1 MFNIEYEAWKNV
13 CSAYFELN
21 ENTKKSYLQFF
32 PLTKISKKEEENL
45 KSESFFNNYIKDLTF
60 VIDEEC
66 FFRTNNFL
74 QKGDG
79 SFRDSSLVSPILF
92 LVLHTL
98 GYKIYSLYEQER
110 NENIEVYYAGNYN
123 EMDVMYKRSYD
134 EFYNSINSKKNDF
147 DYYLKTDISN
157 FFSNI
162 NVNILVEKIDK
173 NCNKKGNK
181 ISIKSSE
188 LKVLKDILE
197 YVGFEK
203 FPTIE
208 NSVATSFLATNV
220 YLDEIDNY
228 IYDYISK
235 NKNKD
240 SFKMIRYVDDLYI
253 LFNSNKINKN
263 NKDFCNELR
272 NQYSSILKKYGLALN
287 NRKFTFTKI
296 ENIENELKKSLYS
309 ENIDIKDNNLEK
321 FSGESLYQFITKL
334 SSILDNDYITIEGYN
349 ELINEYFSDDNIEYA
364 PTEIFNYFIYS
375 SDIIGKNKKIS
386 DSICKL
392 IEKDIS
398 FISLDPKRLTTLV
411 LKTKNGRAIRNLLN
425 SLFERSR
432 NNYWNTYDTSIA
444 VHYLIQRGF
453 EHSDLINVLGEN
465 ESDLKNFYDYFC
477 KNSFMK
483 IFENKINKVINKSI
497 SIITGKEKEK
507 KKTYFLY
514 LMYKVE
520 KEKNN
525 TLSEFNF
532 FKNYFDRVTA
542 YLEFKYSSEKLGKPN
557 FKKFYKEQELRK
569 FYNCIDCS
577 KDVLEKA
584 HNLRNANPLSHAS
597 AELLE
602 KYTIEEIKRNIEDL
616 NGLIECYI
624 ENKENN

>member
-13 CSAYFELN
+13 CSTYFKLN
-21 ENTKKSYLQFF
+21 ENTKKAYLQFF
-32 PLTKISKKEEENL
+32 PLTKISKIEEENL
-45 KSESFFNNYIKDLTF
+45 KSESFFKNYIKDLTF
-60 VIDEEC
+60 VIVEEC

-92 LVLHTL
+92 LVLQTL
-98 GYKIYSLYEQER
+98 GYKIYNLYEQER

-123 EMDVMYKRSYD
+123 EMDVMYKKSYD

-147 DYYLKTDISN
+147 DYYLKTDLSN

-181 ISIKSSE
+181 ITINSSE

-197 YVGFEK
+197 YAGFGK

-208 NSVATSFLATNV
+208 NSVATYV

-228 IYDYISK
+228 IYEYISK
-235 NKNKD
+235 NKNED

-263 NKDFCNELR
+263 TKDFCNELR

-287 NRKFTFTKI
+287 NKKFTFTKI

-309 ENIDIKDNNLEK
+309 ENIDIKDNSFKN
-321 FSGESLYQFITKL
+321 FPDESFYQFITKL
-334 SSILDNDYITIEGYN
+334 ASILDNDYITIEEYS
-349 ELINEYFSDDNIEYA
+349 ELINEYFYDENIEYT
-364 PTEIFNYFIYS
+364 PIEIFNYFIYG
-375 SDIIGKNKKIS
+375 SDIIDKNKKIS
-386 DSICKL
+386 DSICQL

-411 LKTKNGRAIRNLLN
+411 LKTKNGRAIRSLLN
-425 SLFERSR
+425 SLFKRSR
-432 NNYWNTYDTSIA
+432 NNLWNTYDTSIA

-453 EHSDLINVLGEN
+453 EHSDLINILGEN

-483 IFENKINKVINKSI
+483 IFENKLNKVINKSI
-497 SIITGKEKEK
+497 PIITGKEK

-542 YLEFKYSSEKLGKPN
+542 HLEFKYFSEKLKKPN
-557 FKKFYKEQELRK
+557 FRKFYKEQELCK

-577 KDVLEKA
+577 KAVLEKA
-584 HNLRNANPLSHAS
+584 HNIRNANPLSHAS

-602 KYTIEEIKRNIEDL
+602 KYTTEEIKRNIEDL

-624 ENKENN
+624 ENKDNN

>member
-1 MFNIEYEAWKNV
+1 MFNIEYEAWENV
-13 CSAYFELN
+13 CSAYFKLN
-21 ENTKKSYLQFF
+21 ENTKKAYLQFF
-32 PLTKISKKEEENL
+32 PLTKISKIEEENL

-60 VIDEEC
+60 VIVEEC

-92 LVLHTL
+92 LVLQTL
-98 GYKIYSLYEQER
+98 GYKIYNLYEQER

-123 EMDVMYKRSYD
+123 ELDVMYKKSYD

-147 DYYLKTDISN
+147 DYYLKTDLSN

-181 ISIKSSE
+181 ITINSSE

-197 YVGFEK
+197 YAGFGK

-235 NKNKD
+235 NKNED

-263 NKDFCNELR
+263 IKDFCNELR

-287 NRKFTFTKI
+287 NKKFTFTKI

-309 ENIDIKDNNLEK
+309 ENIDVKDNSFKN
-321 FSGESLYQFITKL
+321 FPDESFYQFITKL
-334 SSILDNDYITIEGYN
+334 ASILDNDYITIEEYS
-349 ELINEYFSDDNIEYA
+349 ELINEYFYDENIEYT
-364 PTEIFNYFIYS
+364 PIEIFNYFIYG
-375 SDIIGKNKKIS
+375 SDIIGKNKKLS
-386 DSICKL
+386 DSICQL

-411 LKTKNGRAIRNLLN
+411 LKTKNGRAIRSLLN
-425 SLFERSR
+425 SLFKRSR
-432 NNYWNTYDTSIA
+432 NNHWNTYDTSIA

-453 EHSDLINVLGEN
+453 EHSDLINILGEN

-483 IFENKINKVINKSI
+483 IFENKLNKVINKLI
-497 SIITGKEKEK
+497 PIITGKEK

-514 LMYKVE
+514 LMYKAE

-542 YLEFKYSSEKLGKPN
+542 HLEFKYSSEKLKNPN
-557 FKKFYKEQELRK
+557 FRKFYKEQELCK

-584 HNLRNANPLSHAS
+584 HNIRNANPLSHAS

-602 KYTIEEIKRNIEDL
+602 KYTTEEIKRNIEDL

>member
-1 MFNIEYEAWKNV
+1 MFNIEYEAWENV
-13 CSAYFELN
+13 CSAYFKLN
-21 ENTKKSYLQFF
+21 ENTKKAYLQFF
-32 PLTKISKKEEENL
+32 PLTKISKIEEEHL

-60 VIDEEC
+60 AIVEEC

-92 LVLHTL
+92 LVLQTL
-98 GYKIYSLYEQER
+98 GYKIYNLYEQER

-181 ISIKSSE
+181 ISIKTSE

-287 NRKFTFTKI
+287 NKKFTFTKI

-321 FSGESLYQFITKL
+321 FSDESLYQFITKL

-483 IFENKINKVINKSI
+483 TFENKINKVINKSI

-542 YLEFKYSSEKLGKPN
+542 HLEFKYSSEKLKNPN
-557 FKKFYKEQELRK
+557 FRKFYKEQELCK

-584 HNLRNANPLSHAS
+584 HNIRNANPLSHAS

-602 KYTIEEIKRNIEDL
+602 KYTTEEIKRNIEDL

>member
-13 CSAYFELN
+13 CSAYFKLN
-21 ENTKKSYLQFF
+21 ENTKKAYLQFF
-32 PLTKISKKEEENL
+32 PLTKISKTEEENL
-45 KSESFFNNYIKDLTF
+45 KSESFFKNYIKDLTF
-60 VIDEEC
+60 VIVEEC

-92 LVLHTL
+92 LVLQIL
-98 GYKIYSLYEQER
+98 GYKIYNLYEQER

-123 EMDVMYKRSYD
+123 EMDVMYKKSYD

-147 DYYLKTDISN
+147 DYYLKTDLSN

-181 ISIKSSE
+181 ITINSSE

-197 YVGFEK
+197 YAGFGK

-208 NSVATSFLATNV
+208 NSVATSFLATYV

-228 IYDYISK
+228 IYEYISK
-235 NKNKD
+235 NKNED

-263 NKDFCNELR
+263 TKDFCNELR

-287 NRKFTFTKI
+287 NKKFTFTKI

-309 ENIDIKDNNLEK
+309 ENIDIKDNSFKN
-321 FSGESLYQFITKL
+321 FPDESFYQFITKL
-334 SSILDNDYITIEGYN
+334 ASILDNDYITIEEYN
-349 ELINEYFSDDNIEYA
+349 ELINEYFYDENIEYT
-364 PTEIFNYFIYS
+364 PIEIFNYFIYG
-375 SDIIGKNKKIS
+375 SDIIDKNKKIS
-386 DSICKL
+386 DSICQL

-411 LKTKNGRAIRNLLN
+411 LKTKNGRAIRSLLN
-425 SLFERSR
+425 SLFKRSR
-432 NNYWNTYDTSIA
+432 NNPWNTYDTSIA

-453 EHSDLINVLGEN
+453 EHSDLINILGEN
-465 ESDLKNFYDYFC
+465 ESDLKKFYDYFC

-483 IFENKINKVINKSI
+483 IFENKLNKVINKSI
-497 SIITGKEKEK
+497 PIITGKEK

-514 LMYKVE
+514 LMYKAE

-542 YLEFKYSSEKLGKPN
+542 HLEFKYSSEKLKKPN
-557 FKKFYKEQELRK
+557 FRKFYKEQELCK

-577 KDVLEKA
+577 KAVLEKA
-584 HNLRNANPLSHAS
+584 HNIRNANPLSHAS

-602 KYTIEEIKRNIEDL
+602 KYTTEEIKRNIEDL

>member
-1 MFNIEYEAWKNV
+1 MFNIEYEEWENV
-13 CSAYFELN
+13 CSAYFKLN
-21 ENTKKSYLQFF
+21 ENIKKAYLQFF
-32 PLTKISKKEEENL
+32 PLTKISKIEEANL

-60 VIDEEC
+60 VIVEEC

-74 QKGDG
+74 QKGEG

-92 LVLHTL
+92 LVLQTL
-98 GYKIYSLYEQER
+98 GYKIYNLYEQER

-123 EMDVMYKRSYD
+123 EMDVMYKKSYD

-147 DYYLKTDISN
+147 DYYLKTDLSN

-181 ISIKSSE
+181 ITINSSE

-197 YVGFEK
+197 YAGFGK

-235 NKNKD
+235 NKNED

-263 NKDFCNELR
+263 TKDFCNELR

-287 NRKFTFTKI
+287 NKKFTFTKI

-309 ENIDIKDNNLEK
+309 ENIDIKDNSFKN
-321 FSGESLYQFITKL
+321 FPDESFYQFITKL
-334 SSILDNDYITIEGYN
+334 ASILDNDYITIEEYS
-349 ELINEYFSDDNIEYA
+349 ELINEYFYDENIEYT
-364 PTEIFNYFIYS
+364 PIEIFNYFIYG
-375 SDIIGKNKKIS
+375 SDIIGKNKKLS
-386 DSICKL
+386 DSICQL

-411 LKTKNGRAIRNLLN
+411 LKTKNGRAIRSLLN
-425 SLFERSR
+425 SLFKRSR
-432 NNYWNTYDTSIA
+432 NNRWNTYDTSIA

-453 EHSDLINVLGEN
+453 EHSDLINILGEN
-465 ESDLKNFYDYFC
+465 ESGLKNFYDYFC

-483 IFENKINKVINKSI
+483 IFENKLNKVINKLI
-497 SIITGKEKEK
+497 PIITGKEK

-514 LMYKVE
+514 LMYKAE

-542 YLEFKYSSEKLGKPN
+542 HLEFKYSSEKLKNPN
-557 FKKFYKEQELRK
+557 FRKFYKEQELCK

-584 HNLRNANPLSHAS
+584 HNIRNANPLSHAS

-602 KYTIEEIKRNIEDL
+602 KYTTEEIKRNIEDL

>member
-1 MFNIEYEAWKNV
+1 MFNIEYEAWENV
-13 CSAYFELN
+13 CSAYFKLN
-21 ENTKKSYLQFF
+21 ENTKKAYLQFF
-32 PLTKISKKEEENL
+32 PLTKISKIEEEHL

-60 VIDEEC
+60 AIVEEC

-92 LVLHTL
+92 LVLQTL
-98 GYKIYSLYEQER
+98 GYKIYNLYEQER

-123 EMDVMYKRSYD
+123 ELDVMYKKSYD

-147 DYYLKTDISN
+147 DYYLKTDLSN

-181 ISIKSSE
+181 ITINSSE
-188 LKVLKDILE
+188 
-197 YVGFEK
+197 

-235 NKNKD
+235 NKNED

-263 NKDFCNELR
+263 TKDFCNELR

-287 NRKFTFTKI
+287 NKKFTFTKI

-309 ENIDIKDNNLEK
+309 ENIDIKDNSFKN
-321 FSGESLYQFITKL
+321 FPNESFYQFITKL
-334 SSILDNDYITIEGYN
+334 ASILDNDYITIEEYS
-349 ELINEYFSDDNIEYA
+349 ELINEYFYDENIEYT
-364 PTEIFNYFIYS
+364 PIEIFNYFIYG
-375 SDIIGKNKKIS
+375 SDIIGKNKKLS
-386 DSICKL
+386 DSICQL

-411 LKTKNGRAIRNLLN
+411 LKTKNGRAIRSLLN
-425 SLFERSR
+425 SLFKRSR
-432 NNYWNTYDTSIA
+432 NNHWNTYDTSIA

-453 EHSDLINVLGEN
+453 EHSDLINILGEN

-483 IFENKINKVINKSI
+483 IFKNKLNKVINKLI
-497 SIITGKEKEK
+497 PTITGKEK

-514 LMYKVE
+514 LMYKAE

-542 YLEFKYSSEKLGKPN
+542 HLEFKYSSEKLKNPN
-557 FKKFYKEQELRK
+557 FRKFYKEQELCK

-584 HNLRNANPLSHAS
+584 HNIRNANPLSHAS

-602 KYTIEEIKRNIEDL
+602 KYTTEEIKRNIEDL

>member
-1 MFNIEYEAWKNV
+1 MFNIEYEAWENV
-13 CSAYFELN
+13 CSAYFKLN
-21 ENTKKSYLQFF
+21 ENTKKAYLQFF
-32 PLTKISKKEEENL
+32 PLTKISKIEEEHL

-60 VIDEEC
+60 AIVEEC

-92 LVLHTL
+92 LVLQTL
-98 GYKIYSLYEQER
+98 GYKIYNLYEQER

-123 EMDVMYKRSYD
+123 ELDVMYKKSYD

-147 DYYLKTDISN
+147 DYYLKTDLSN

-181 ISIKSSE
+181 ITINSSE

-197 YVGFEK
+197 YAGFGK

-235 NKNKD
+235 NKNED

-263 NKDFCNELR
+263 TKDLCNELR

-287 NRKFTFTKI
+287 NKKFTFTKI

-309 ENIDIKDNNLEK
+309 ENIDIKDNSFKN
-321 FSGESLYQFITKL
+321 FPDESFYQFITKL
-334 SSILDNDYITIEGYN
+334 ASILDNDYITIEEYS
-349 ELINEYFSDDNIEYA
+349 ELINEYFYDENIEYT
-364 PTEIFNYFIYS
+364 PIEIFNYFIYG
-375 SDIIGKNKKIS
+375 SDIIGKNKKLS
-386 DSICKL
+386 DSICQL

-411 LKTKNGRAIRNLLN
+411 LKTKNGRAIRSLLN
-425 SLFERSR
+425 SLFKRSR
-432 NNYWNTYDTSIA
+432 NNHWNTYDTSIA

-453 EHSDLINVLGEN
+453 EHSDLINILGEN

-483 IFENKINKVINKSI
+483 IFENKLNKVINKLI
-497 SIITGKEKEK
+497 PIITGKEK

-514 LMYKVE
+514 LMYKAE

-542 YLEFKYSSEKLGKPN
+542 HLEFKYSSEKLKNPN
-557 FKKFYKEQELRK
+557 FRKFYKEQELCK

-584 HNLRNANPLSHAS
+584 HNIRNANPLSHAS

-602 KYTIEEIKRNIEDL
+602 KYTTEEIKRNIEDL

>member
-1 MFNIEYEAWKNV
+1 MFNIEYEEWENV
-13 CSAYFELN
+13 CSAYFKLN
-21 ENTKKSYLQFF
+21 ENIKKAYLQFF
-32 PLTKISKKEEENL
+32 PLTKISKIEEANL

-60 VIDEEC
+60 VIVEEC

-92 LVLHTL
+92 LVLQTL
-98 GYKIYSLYEQER
+98 GYKIYNLYEQER

-123 EMDVMYKRSYD
+123 EMDVMYKKSYD

-147 DYYLKTDISN
+147 DYYLKTDLSN

-181 ISIKSSE
+181 ITINSSE

-197 YVGFEK
+197 YAGFGK

-235 NKNKD
+235 NKNED
-240 SFKMIRYVDDLYI
+240 SFKIIRYVDDLYI

-263 NKDFCNELR
+263 TKDFCNELR

-287 NRKFTFTKI
+287 NKKFTFTKI

-309 ENIDIKDNNLEK
+309 ENIDIKDNSFKN
-321 FSGESLYQFITKL
+321 FPDESFYQFITKL
-334 SSILDNDYITIEGYN
+334 ASILDNDYITIEEYS
-349 ELINEYFSDDNIEYA
+349 ELINEYFYDENIEYT
-364 PTEIFNYFIYS
+364 PIEIFNYFIYG
-375 SDIIGKNKKIS
+375 SDIIGKNKKLS
-386 DSICKL
+386 DSICQL

-411 LKTKNGRAIRNLLN
+411 LKTKNGRAIRSLLN
-425 SLFERSR
+425 SLFKRSR
-432 NNYWNTYDTSIA
+432 NNHWNTYDTSIA

-453 EHSDLINVLGEN
+453 EHSDLINILGEN

-483 IFENKINKVINKSI
+483 IFENKLNKVINKLI
-497 SIITGKEKEK
+497 PIITGKEK

-514 LMYKVE
+514 LMYKAE

-542 YLEFKYSSEKLGKPN
+542 HLEFKYSSEKLKNPN
-557 FKKFYKEQELRK
+557 FRKFYKEQELCK

-584 HNLRNANPLSHAS
+584 HNIRNANPLSHAS

-602 KYTIEEIKRNIEDL
+602 KYTTEEIKRNIEDL

>member
-1 MFNIEYEAWKNV
+1 M
-13 CSAYFELN
+13 
-21 ENTKKSYLQFF
+21 
-32 PLTKISKKEEENL
+32 
-45 KSESFFNNYIKDLTF
+45 
-60 VIDEEC
+60 
-66 FFRTNNFL
+66 
-74 QKGDG
+74 
-79 SFRDSSLVSPILF
+79 
-92 LVLHTL
+92 
-98 GYKIYSLYEQER
+98 
-110 NENIEVYYAGNYN
+110 
-123 EMDVMYKRSYD
+123 
-134 EFYNSINSKKNDF
+134 
-147 DYYLKTDISN
+147 
-157 FFSNI
+157 
-162 NVNILVEKIDK
+162 EKIDK

-181 ISIKSSE
+181 ITINSSE

-197 YVGFEK
+197 YAGFGK

-235 NKNKD
+235 NKNED

-263 NKDFCNELR
+263 TKDFCNELR

-287 NRKFTFTKI
+287 NKKFTFTKI

-309 ENIDIKDNNLEK
+309 ENIDIKDNSFKN
-321 FSGESLYQFITKL
+321 FPDESFYQFITKL
-334 SSILDNDYITIEGYN
+334 ASISDNDYITIEEYS
-349 ELINEYFSDDNIEYA
+349 ELINEYFYDENIEYT
-364 PTEIFNYFIYS
+364 PIEIFNYFIYG
-375 SDIIGKNKKIS
+375 SDIIGKNKKLS
-386 DSICKL
+386 DSICQL

-411 LKTKNGRAIRNLLN
+411 LKTKNGRAIRSLLN
-425 SLFERSR
+425 SLFKRSR
-432 NNYWNTYDTSIA
+432 NNHWNTYDTSIA

-453 EHSDLINVLGEN
+453 EHSDLINILGEN

-483 IFENKINKVINKSI
+483 IFENKLNKVINKLI
-497 SIITGKEKEK
+497 PIITGKEK

-514 LMYKVE
+514 LMYKAE

-542 YLEFKYSSEKLGKPN
+542 HLEFKYSSEKLKNPN
-557 FKKFYKEQELRK
+557 FRKFYKEQELCK

-584 HNLRNANPLSHAS
+584 HNIRNANPLSHAS

-602 KYTIEEIKRNIEDL
+602 KYTTEEIKRNIEDL

>member
-92 LVLHTL
+92 LVLQTL

-181 ISIKSSE
+181 ITINSSE

-197 YVGFEK
+197 YAGFGK

-235 NKNKD
+235 NKNED

-263 NKDFCNELR
+263 IKDFCNELR

-287 NRKFTFTKI
+287 NKKFTFTKI

-309 ENIDIKDNNLEK
+309 ENIDVKDNSFKN
-321 FSGESLYQFITKL
+321 FPDESFYQFITKL
-334 SSILDNDYITIEGYN
+334 ASILDNDYITIEEYS
-349 ELINEYFSDDNIEYA
+349 ELINEYFYDENIEYT
-364 PTEIFNYFIYS
+364 PIEIFNYFIYG
-375 SDIIGKNKKIS
+375 SDIIGKNKKLS
-386 DSICKL
+386 DSICQL

-411 LKTKNGRAIRNLLN
+411 LKTKNGRAIRSLLN
-425 SLFERSR
+425 SLFKRSR
-432 NNYWNTYDTSIA
+432 NNHWNTYDTSIA

-453 EHSDLINVLGEN
+453 EHSDLINILGEN

-483 IFENKINKVINKSI
+483 IFENKLNKVINKLI
-497 SIITGKEKEK
+497 PIITGKEK

-514 LMYKVE
+514 LMYKAE

-542 YLEFKYSSEKLGKPN
+542 HLEFKYSSEKLKNPN
-557 FKKFYKEQELRK
+557 FRKFYKEQELCK

-584 HNLRNANPLSHAS
+584 HNIRNANPLSHAS

-602 KYTIEEIKRNIEDL
+602 KYTTEEIKRNIEDL

>member
-1 MFNIEYEAWKNV
+1 
-13 CSAYFELN
+13 
-21 ENTKKSYLQFF
+21 
-32 PLTKISKKEEENL
+32 
-45 KSESFFNNYIKDLTF
+45 
-60 VIDEEC
+60 
-66 FFRTNNFL
+66 
-74 QKGDG
+74 
-79 SFRDSSLVSPILF
+79 
-92 LVLHTL
+92 
-98 GYKIYSLYEQER
+98 
-110 NENIEVYYAGNYN
+110 
-123 EMDVMYKRSYD
+123 MDVMYKKSYD

-147 DYYLKTDISN
+147 DYYLKTDLSN

-181 ISIKSSE
+181 ITINSSE

-197 YVGFEK
+197 YAGFGK

-235 NKNKD
+235 NKNED

-253 LFNSNKINKN
+253 LFNSNKIYKN
-263 NKDFCNELR
+263 TKDFCNELR

-287 NRKFTFTKI
+287 NKKFTFTKI

-309 ENIDIKDNNLEK
+309 ENIDIKDNSFKN
-321 FSGESLYQFITKL
+321 FPDESFYQFITKL
-334 SSILDNDYITIEGYN
+334 ASILDNDYITIEEYS
-349 ELINEYFSDDNIEYA
+349 ELINEYFYDENIEYT
-364 PTEIFNYFIYS
+364 PIEIFNYFIYG
-375 SDIIGKNKKIS
+375 SDIIGKNKKLS
-386 DSICKL
+386 DSICQL

-411 LKTKNGRAIRNLLN
+411 LKTKNGRAIRSLLN
-425 SLFERSR
+425 SLFKRSR
-432 NNYWNTYDTSIA
+432 NNHWNTYDTSIA

-453 EHSDLINVLGEN
+453 EHSDLINILGEN

-483 IFENKINKVINKSI
+483 IFENKLNKVINKLI
-497 SIITGKEKEK
+497 PIITGKEK

-514 LMYKVE
+514 LMYKAE

-542 YLEFKYSSEKLGKPN
+542 HLEFKYSSEKLKNPN
-557 FKKFYKEQELRK
+557 FRKFYKEQELCK

-584 HNLRNANPLSHAS
+584 HNIRNANPLSHAS

-602 KYTIEEIKRNIEDL
+602 KYTTEEIKRNIEDL

>member
-1 MFNIEYEAWKNV
+1 MFNIEYEAWENV
-13 CSAYFELN
+13 CSAYFKLN
-21 ENTKKSYLQFF
+21 ENTKKAYLQFF
-32 PLTKISKKEEENL
+32 PLTKISKIEEENL

-60 VIDEEC
+60 VIVEEC

-92 LVLHTL
+92 LVLQTL
-98 GYKIYSLYEQER
+98 GYKIYNLYEQER

-123 EMDVMYKRSYD
+123 ELDVMYKKSYD

-147 DYYLKTDISN
+147 DYYLKTDLSN

-181 ISIKSSE
+181 ITINSSE

-197 YVGFEK
+197 YAGFGK

-235 NKNKD
+235 NKNED

-263 NKDFCNELR
+263 IKDFCNELR

-287 NRKFTFTKI
+287 NKKFTFTKI

-309 ENIDIKDNNLEK
+309 ENIDVKDNSFKN
-321 FSGESLYQFITKL
+321 FPNESFYQFITKL
-334 SSILDNDYITIEGYN
+334 ASILDNDYITIEEYS
-349 ELINEYFSDDNIEYA
+349 ELINEYFYDENIEYT
-364 PTEIFNYFIYS
+364 PIEIFNYFIYG
-375 SDIIGKNKKIS
+375 SDIIGKNKKLS
-386 DSICKL
+386 DSICQL

-411 LKTKNGRAIRNLLN
+411 LKTKNGRAIRSLLN
-425 SLFERSR
+425 SLFKRSR
-432 NNYWNTYDTSIA
+432 NNHWNTYDTSIA

-453 EHSDLINVLGEN
+453 EHSDLINILGEN

-483 IFENKINKVINKSI
+483 IFENKLNKVINKLI
-497 SIITGKEKEK
+497 PIITGKEK

-514 LMYKVE
+514 LMYKAE

-542 YLEFKYSSEKLGKPN
+542 HLEFKYSSEKLKNPN
-557 FKKFYKEQELRK
+557 FRKFYKEQELCK

-584 HNLRNANPLSHAS
+584 HNIRNANPLSHAS

-602 KYTIEEIKRNIEDL
+602 KYTTEEIKRNIEDL

>member
-1 MFNIEYEAWKNV
+1 MFNIEYEAWENV
-13 CSAYFELN
+13 CSAYFKLN
-21 ENTKKSYLQFF
+21 ENTKKAYLQFF
-32 PLTKISKKEEENL
+32 PLTKISKIEEENL

-60 VIDEEC
+60 VIVEEC

-92 LVLHTL
+92 LVLQTL
-98 GYKIYSLYEQER
+98 GYKIYNLYEQER

-123 EMDVMYKRSYD
+123 ELDVMYKKSYD

-147 DYYLKTDISN
+147 DYYLKTDLSN

-181 ISIKSSE
+181 ITINSSE

-197 YVGFEK
+197 YAGFGK

-235 NKNKD
+235 NKNED

-263 NKDFCNELR
+263 IKDFCNELR

-287 NRKFTFTKI
+287 NKKFTFTKI

-309 ENIDIKDNNLEK
+309 ENIDVKDNSFKN
-321 FSGESLYQFITKL
+321 FPDESFYQFITKL
-334 SSILDNDYITIEGYN
+334 ASILDNDYITIEEYS
-349 ELINEYFSDDNIEYA
+349 ELINEYFYDENIEYT
-364 PTEIFNYFIYS
+364 PIEIFNYFIYG
-375 SDIIGKNKKIS
+375 SDIIGKNKKLS
-386 DSICKL
+386 DSICQL

-411 LKTKNGRAIRNLLN
+411 LKTKNGRAIRSLLN
-425 SLFERSR
+425 SLFKRSR
-432 NNYWNTYDTSIA
+432 NNHWNTYDTSIA

-453 EHSDLINVLGEN
+453 EHSDLINILGEN

-483 IFENKINKVINKSI
+483 IFENKLNKVINKLI
-497 SIITGKEKEK
+497 PIITGKEK

-514 LMYKVE
+514 LMYKAE

-542 YLEFKYSSEKLGKPN
+542 YLEFKYSSEKLKNPN
-557 FKKFYKEQELRK
+557 FRKFYKEQELCK

-584 HNLRNANPLSHAS
+584 HNIRNANPLSHAS

-602 KYTIEEIKRNIEDL
+602 KYTTEEIKRNIEDL

>member
-1 MFNIEYEAWKNV
+1 MFNIEYEAWENV
-13 CSAYFELN
+13 CNAYFKLN
-21 ENTKKSYLQFF
+21 ENTKKAYLQFF
-32 PLTKISKKEEENL
+32 PLTKISKIEEENL

-60 VIDEEC
+60 VIVEEC

-92 LVLHTL
+92 LVLQTL
-98 GYKIYSLYEQER
+98 GYKIYNLYEQER

-123 EMDVMYKRSYD
+123 EMDVVYKKSYD

-147 DYYLKTDISN
+147 DYYLKTDLSN

-162 NVNILVEKIDK
+162 NINILVEKIDK

-181 ISIKSSE
+181 ITINSSE

-197 YVGFEK
+197 YAGFGK

-235 NKNKD
+235 NKNED

-263 NKDFCNELR
+263 TKDFCNELR

-287 NRKFTFTKI
+287 NKKFTFTKI

-309 ENIDIKDNNLEK
+309 ENIDIKDNSFKN
-321 FSGESLYQFITKL
+321 FPDESFYQFITKL
-334 SSILDNDYITIEGYN
+334 ASILDNDYITIEEYS
-349 ELINEYFSDDNIEYA
+349 ELINEYFYDENIEYT
-364 PTEIFNYFIYS
+364 PIEIFNYFIYG
-375 SDIIGKNKKIS
+375 SDIIGKNKKLS
-386 DSICKL
+386 DSICQL

-411 LKTKNGRAIRNLLN
+411 LKTKNGRAIRSLLN
-425 SLFERSR
+425 SLFKRSR
-432 NNYWNTYDTSIA
+432 NNRWNTYDTSIA

-453 EHSDLINVLGEN
+453 EHSDLINILGEN
-465 ESDLKNFYDYFC
+465 ESGLKNFYDYFC

-483 IFENKINKVINKSI
+483 IFENKLNKVINKLI
-497 SIITGKEKEK
+497 PIITGKEK

-514 LMYKVE
+514 LMYKAE

-542 YLEFKYSSEKLGKPN
+542 HLEFKYSSEKLKNPN
-557 FKKFYKEQELRK
+557 FRKFYKEQELCK

-584 HNLRNANPLSHAS
+584 HNIRNANPLSHAS

-602 KYTIEEIKRNIEDL
+602 KYTTEEIKRNIEDL

>member
-13 CSAYFELN
+13 CSTYFKLN
-21 ENTKKSYLQFF
+21 ENTKKAYLQFF
-32 PLTKISKKEEENL
+32 PLTKISKIEEENL
-45 KSESFFNNYIKDLTF
+45 KSESFFKNYIKDLTF
-60 VIDEEC
+60 VIVEEC

-92 LVLHTL
+92 LVLQTL
-98 GYKIYSLYEQER
+98 GYKIYNLYEQER

-123 EMDVMYKRSYD
+123 ELDVMYKKSYD

-147 DYYLKTDISN
+147 DYYLKTDLSN

-181 ISIKSSE
+181 ITINSSE

-197 YVGFEK
+197 YAGFGK

-235 NKNKD
+235 NKNED

-263 NKDFCNELR
+263 TKDFCNELR

-287 NRKFTFTKI
+287 NKKFTFTKI

-309 ENIDIKDNNLEK
+309 ENIDIKDNSFKN
-321 FSGESLYQFITKL
+321 FPDESFYQFITKL
-334 SSILDNDYITIEGYN
+334 ASILDNDYITIEEYS
-349 ELINEYFSDDNIEYA
+349 ELINEYFYDENIEYT
-364 PTEIFNYFIYS
+364 PIEIFNYFIYG
-375 SDIIGKNKKIS
+375 SDIIDKNKKIS
-386 DSICKL
+386 DSICQL

-411 LKTKNGRAIRNLLN
+411 LKTKNGRAIRSLLN
-425 SLFERSR
+425 SLFKRSR
-432 NNYWNTYDTSIA
+432 NNLWNTYDTSIA

-453 EHSDLINVLGEN
+453 EHSDLINILGEN

-483 IFENKINKVINKSI
+483 IFENKLNKVINKSI
-497 SIITGKEKEK
+497 PIITGKEK

-542 YLEFKYSSEKLGKPN
+542 HLEFKYFSEKLKKPN
-557 FKKFYKEQELRK
+557 FRKFYKEQELCK

-577 KDVLEKA
+577 KAVLEKA
-584 HNLRNANPLSHAS
+584 HNIRNANPLSHAS

-602 KYTIEEIKRNIEDL
+602 KYTTEEIKRNIEDL

-624 ENKENN
+624 ENKDNN

>member
-1 MFNIEYEAWKNV
+1 MFNIEYEAWENV
-13 CSAYFELN
+13 CSAYFKLN
-21 ENTKKSYLQFF
+21 ENTKKAYLQFF
-32 PLTKISKKEEENL
+32 PLTKISKIEEENL

-60 VIDEEC
+60 VIVEEC

-92 LVLHTL
+92 LVLQTL
-98 GYKIYSLYEQER
+98 GYKIYNLYEQER

-123 EMDVMYKRSYD
+123 ELDVMYKKSYD

-147 DYYLKTDISN
+147 DYYLKNDLSN

-181 ISIKSSE
+181 ITINSSE

-197 YVGFEK
+197 YAGFGK

-235 NKNKD
+235 NKNED

-263 NKDFCNELR
+263 IKDFCNELR

-287 NRKFTFTKI
+287 NKKFTFTKI

-309 ENIDIKDNNLEK
+309 ENIDVKDNSFKN
-321 FSGESLYQFITKL
+321 FPDESFYQFITKL
-334 SSILDNDYITIEGYN
+334 ASILDNDYITIEEYS
-349 ELINEYFSDDNIEYA
+349 ELINEYFYDENIEYT
-364 PTEIFNYFIYS
+364 PIEIFNYFIYG
-375 SDIIGKNKKIS
+375 SDIIGKNKKLS
-386 DSICKL
+386 DSICQL

-411 LKTKNGRAIRNLLN
+411 LKTKNGRAIRSLLN
-425 SLFERSR
+425 SLFKRSR
-432 NNYWNTYDTSIA
+432 NNHWNTYDTSIA

-453 EHSDLINVLGEN
+453 EHSDLINILGEN

-483 IFENKINKVINKSI
+483 IFENKLNKVINKLI
-497 SIITGKEKEK
+497 PIITGKEK

-514 LMYKVE
+514 LMYKAE

-542 YLEFKYSSEKLGKPN
+542 HLEFKYSSEKLKNPN
-557 FKKFYKEQELRK
+557 FRKFYKEQELCK

-584 HNLRNANPLSHAS
+584 HNIRNANPLSHAS

-602 KYTIEEIKRNIEDL
+602 KYTTEEIKRNIEDL

>member
-1 MFNIEYEAWKNV
+1 MFNIEYEVWENV
-13 CSAYFELN
+13 CSAYFKLN
-21 ENTKKSYLQFF
+21 ENTKKAYLQFF
-32 PLTKISKKEEENL
+32 PLTKISKIEEEHL

-60 VIDEEC
+60 VIVEEC

-92 LVLHTL
+92 LVLQTL
-98 GYKIYSLYEQER
+98 GYKIYNLYEQER

-123 EMDVMYKRSYD
+123 ELDVMYKKSYD

-147 DYYLKTDISN
+147 DYYLKTDLSN

-181 ISIKSSE
+181 ITINSSE

-197 YVGFEK
+197 YAGFGK

-235 NKNKD
+235 NKNED

-263 NKDFCNELR
+263 TKDFCNELR

-287 NRKFTFTKI
+287 NKKFTFTKI

-309 ENIDIKDNNLEK
+309 ENIDIKDNSFKN
-321 FSGESLYQFITKL
+321 FPDESFYQFINKL
-334 SSILDNDYITIEGYN
+334 ASILDNDYITIEEYS
-349 ELINEYFSDDNIEYA
+349 ELINEYFYDENIEYI
-364 PTEIFNYFIYS
+364 PIEIFNYFIYG
-375 SDIIGKNKKIS
+375 SDIIGKNKKLS
-386 DSICKL
+386 DSICQL

-411 LKTKNGRAIRNLLN
+411 LKTKNGRAIRSLLN
-425 SLFERSR
+425 SLFKRSR
-432 NNYWNTYDTSIA
+432 NNHWNTYDTSIA

-453 EHSDLINVLGEN
+453 EHSDLINILGEN

-483 IFENKINKVINKSI
+483 IFENKLNKVINKLI
-497 SIITGKEKEK
+497 PIITGKEK

-514 LMYKVE
+514 LMYKAE

-542 YLEFKYSSEKLGKPN
+542 HLEFKYSSEKLKNPN
-557 FKKFYKEQELRK
+557 FRKFYKEQELCK

-584 HNLRNANPLSHAS
+584 HNIRNANPLSHAS

-602 KYTIEEIKRNIEDL
+602 KYTTEEIKRNIEDL

>member
-1 MFNIEYEAWKNV
+1 MFNIEYEEWENV
-13 CSAYFELN
+13 CSAYFKLN
-21 ENTKKSYLQFF
+21 ENIKKAYLQFF
-32 PLTKISKKEEENL
+32 PLTKISKIEEANL

-60 VIDEEC
+60 VIVEEC

-92 LVLHTL
+92 LVLQTL
-98 GYKIYSLYEQER
+98 GYKIYNLYEQER

-123 EMDVMYKRSYD
+123 EMDVMYKKSYD

-147 DYYLKTDISN
+147 DYYLKTDLSN

-181 ISIKSSE
+181 ITINSSE

-197 YVGFEK
+197 YAGFGK

-235 NKNKD
+235 NKNED

-263 NKDFCNELR
+263 TKDFCNELR

-287 NRKFTFTKI
+287 NKKFTFTKI

-309 ENIDIKDNNLEK
+309 ENIDIKDNSFKN
-321 FSGESLYQFITKL
+321 FPDESFYQFITKL
-334 SSILDNDYITIEGYN
+334 ASILDNDYITIEEYS
-349 ELINEYFSDDNIEYA
+349 ELINEYFYDENIEYT
-364 PTEIFNYFIYS
+364 PIEIFNYFIYG
-375 SDIIGKNKKIS
+375 SDIIGKNKKLS
-386 DSICKL
+386 DSICQL

-411 LKTKNGRAIRNLLN
+411 LKTKNGRAIRSLLN
-425 SLFERSR
+425 SLFKRSR
-432 NNYWNTYDTSIA
+432 NNHWNTYDTSIA

-453 EHSDLINVLGEN
+453 EHSDLINILGEN

-483 IFENKINKVINKSI
+483 IFENKLNKVINKLI
-497 SIITGKEKEK
+497 SIITGKEK

-514 LMYKVE
+514 LMYKAE

-542 YLEFKYSSEKLGKPN
+542 HLEFKYSSEKLKNPN
-557 FKKFYKEQELRK
+557 FRKFYKEQELCK

-584 HNLRNANPLSHAS
+584 HNIRNANPLSHAS

-602 KYTIEEIKRNIEDL
+602 KYTTEEIKRNIEDL

>member
-1 MFNIEYEAWKNV
+1 M
-13 CSAYFELN
+13 
-21 ENTKKSYLQFF
+21 
-32 PLTKISKKEEENL
+32 
-45 KSESFFNNYIKDLTF
+45 
-60 VIDEEC
+60 
-66 FFRTNNFL
+66 
-74 QKGDG
+74 
-79 SFRDSSLVSPILF
+79 
-92 LVLHTL
+92 
-98 GYKIYSLYEQER
+98 
-110 NENIEVYYAGNYN
+110 
-123 EMDVMYKRSYD
+123 
-134 EFYNSINSKKNDF
+134 
-147 DYYLKTDISN
+147 
-157 FFSNI
+157 
-162 NVNILVEKIDK
+162 EKIDK

-181 ISIKSSE
+181 ISIKTSE

-287 NRKFTFTKI
+287 NKKFTFTKI

-321 FSGESLYQFITKL
+321 FSDESLYQFITKL

-483 IFENKINKVINKSI
+483 TFENKINKVINKSI

-542 YLEFKYSSEKLGKPN
+542 YLEFKYSSEKLNGPN
-557 FKKFYKEQELRK
+557 FKKFYNKHEHCK

-577 KDVLEKA
+577 KEVLEKA
-584 HNLRNANPLSHAS
+584 HDIRNANPLSHAS
-597 AELLE
+597 AELFE
-602 KYTIEEIKRNIEDL
+602 DYTTEEIKSNIEDL
-616 NGLIECYI
+616 KDLIKCYI
-624 ENKENN
+624 KMKEND

>member
-1 MFNIEYEAWKNV
+1 MFNIEYEVWENV
-13 CSAYFELN
+13 CSAYFKLN
-21 ENTKKSYLQFF
+21 ENTKKAYLQFF
-32 PLTKISKKEEENL
+32 PLTKISKIEEEHL

-60 VIDEEC
+60 VIVEEC

-92 LVLHTL
+92 LVLQTL
-98 GYKIYSLYEQER
+98 GYKIYNLYEQER

-123 EMDVMYKRSYD
+123 ELDVMYKKSYD

-147 DYYLKTDISN
+147 DYYLKTDLSN

-181 ISIKSSE
+181 ITINSSE

-197 YVGFEK
+197 YAGFGK

-235 NKNKD
+235 NKNED

-263 NKDFCNELR
+263 TKDFCNELR

-287 NRKFTFTKI
+287 NKKFTFTKI

-309 ENIDIKDNNLEK
+309 ENIDIKDNSFKN
-321 FSGESLYQFITKL
+321 FPDESFYQFINKL
-334 SSILDNDYITIEGYN
+334 ASILDNDYITIEEYS
-349 ELINEYFSDDNIEYA
+349 ELINEYFYDENIEYT
-364 PTEIFNYFIYS
+364 PIEIFNYFIYG
-375 SDIIGKNKKIS
+375 SDIIGKNKKLS
-386 DSICKL
+386 DSICQL

-411 LKTKNGRAIRNLLN
+411 LKTKNGRAIRSLLN
-425 SLFERSR
+425 SLFKRSR
-432 NNYWNTYDTSIA
+432 NNHWNTYDTSIA

-453 EHSDLINVLGEN
+453 EHSDLINILGEN

-483 IFENKINKVINKSI
+483 IFENKLNKVINKLI
-497 SIITGKEKEK
+497 PIITGKEK

-514 LMYKVE
+514 LMYKAE

-542 YLEFKYSSEKLGKPN
+542 HLEFKYSSEKLKNPN
-557 FKKFYKEQELRK
+557 FRKFYKEQELCK

-584 HNLRNANPLSHAS
+584 HNIRNANPLSHAS

-602 KYTIEEIKRNIEDL
+602 KYTTEEIKRNIEDL
-616 NGLIECYI
+616 NGLIEFYI

>member
-1 MFNIEYEAWKNV
+1 MFNIEYEAWENV
-13 CSAYFELN
+13 CSAYFKLN
-21 ENTKKSYLQFF
+21 ENTKKAYLQFF
-32 PLTKISKKEEENL
+32 PLTKISKIEEEHL

-60 VIDEEC
+60 AIVEEC

-92 LVLHTL
+92 LVLQTL
-98 GYKIYSLYEQER
+98 GYKIYNLYEQER

-123 EMDVMYKRSYD
+123 ELDVMYKKSYD

-147 DYYLKTDISN
+147 DYYLKTDLSN

-181 ISIKSSE
+181 ITINSSE

-197 YVGFEK
+197 YAGFGK

-235 NKNKD
+235 NKNED

-263 NKDFCNELR
+263 TKDFCNELR

-287 NRKFTFTKI
+287 NKKFTFTKI

-309 ENIDIKDNNLEK
+309 ENIDIKDNSFKN
-321 FSGESLYQFITKL
+321 FPDESFYQFITKL
-334 SSILDNDYITIEGYN
+334 ASISDNDYITIEEYS
-349 ELINEYFSDDNIEYA
+349 ELINEYFYDENIEYT
-364 PTEIFNYFIYS
+364 PIEIFNYFIYG
-375 SDIIGKNKKIS
+375 SDIIGKNKKLS
-386 DSICKL
+386 DSICQL

-411 LKTKNGRAIRNLLN
+411 LKTKNGRAIRSLLN
-425 SLFERSR
+425 SLFKRSR
-432 NNYWNTYDTSIA
+432 NNHWNTYDTSIA

-453 EHSDLINVLGEN
+453 EHSDLINILGEN

-483 IFENKINKVINKSI
+483 IFENKLNKVINKLI
-497 SIITGKEKEK
+497 PIITGKEK

-514 LMYKVE
+514 LMYKAE

-542 YLEFKYSSEKLGKPN
+542 HLEFKYSSEKLKNPN
-557 FKKFYKEQELRK
+557 FNKFYTKQQHCK
-569 FYNCIDCS
+569 FYNCIAS
-577 KDVLEKA
+577 SEEVLDKA
-584 HNLRNANPLSHAS
+584 HKIRNSNPLSHSTAN
-597 AELLE
+597 LLE
-602 KYTIEEIKRNIEDL
+602 KYSTQEIKSNIENL
-616 NGLIECYI
+616 KELIKCYI
-624 ENKENN
+624 KMKENN

>member
-32 PLTKISKKEEENL
+32 PLTKISKTEEENL

-92 LVLHTL
+92 LVLQTL
-98 GYKIYSLYEQER
+98 GYKIYNLYEQER

-181 ISIKSSE
+181 SSIKSSE

-263 NKDFCNELR
+263 TKDFCNELR

-287 NRKFTFTKI
+287 NKKFTFTKI

-321 FSGESLYQFITKL
+321 FSDESLYQFITKL

-483 IFENKINKVINKSI
+483 TFENKINKVINKSI

-542 YLEFKYSSEKLGKPN
+542 YLEFKYSSEKLNRPN
-557 FKKFYKEQELRK
+557 FKKFYNKQEHCK

-577 KDVLEKA
+577 KEVLEKA
-584 HNLRNANPLSHAS
+584 HDIRNANPLSHAS
-597 AELLE
+597 AELFE
-602 KYTIEEIKRNIEDL
+602 DYTTEEIKRNIEDL
-616 NGLIECYI
+616 KDLIKCYI
-624 ENKENN
+624 KMKEND

>member
-1 MFNIEYEAWKNV
+1 MFNIEYEEWENV
-13 CSAYFELN
+13 CSAYFKLN
-21 ENTKKSYLQFF
+21 ENIKKAYLQFF
-32 PLTKISKKEEENL
+32 PLTKISKIEEANL

-60 VIDEEC
+60 VIVEEC

-92 LVLHTL
+92 LVLQTL
-98 GYKIYSLYEQER
+98 GYKIYNLYEQER

-123 EMDVMYKRSYD
+123 EMDVMYKKSYD

-147 DYYLKTDISN
+147 DYYLKTDLSN

-181 ISIKSSE
+181 ITINSSE

-197 YVGFEK
+197 YAGFGK

-235 NKNKD
+235 NKNED

-263 NKDFCNELR
+263 TKDFCNELR

-287 NRKFTFTKI
+287 NKKFTFTKI

-309 ENIDIKDNNLEK
+309 ENIDIKDNSFKN
-321 FSGESLYQFITKL
+321 FPDESFYQFITKL
-334 SSILDNDYITIEGYN
+334 ASILDNDYITIEEYS
-349 ELINEYFSDDNIEYA
+349 ELINEYFYDENIEYT
-364 PTEIFNYFIYS
+364 PIEIFNYFIYG
-375 SDIIGKNKKIS
+375 SDIIDKNKKIS
-386 DSICKL
+386 DSICQL

-411 LKTKNGRAIRNLLN
+411 LKTKNGRAIRSLLN
-425 SLFERSR
+425 SLFKRSR
-432 NNYWNTYDTSIA
+432 NNHWNTYDTSIA

-453 EHSDLINVLGEN
+453 EHSDLINILGEN

-483 IFENKINKVINKSI
+483 IFENKLNKVINKLI
-497 SIITGKEKEK
+497 PIITGKEK

-514 LMYKVE
+514 LMYKAE

-542 YLEFKYSSEKLGKPN
+542 HLEFKYSSEKLKNPN
-557 FKKFYKEQELRK
+557 FRKFYKEQELCK

-584 HNLRNANPLSHAS
+584 HNIRNANPLSHAS

-602 KYTIEEIKRNIEDL
+602 KYTTEEIKRNIEDL

>member
-1 MFNIEYEAWKNV
+1 MFNIEYEEWENV
-13 CSAYFELN
+13 CSAYFKLN
-21 ENTKKSYLQFF
+21 ENIKKAYLQFF
-32 PLTKISKKEEENL
+32 PLTKISKIEEANL

-60 VIDEEC
+60 VIVEEC

-92 LVLHTL
+92 LVLQTL
-98 GYKIYSLYEQER
+98 GYKIYNLYEQER

-123 EMDVMYKRSYD
+123 EMDVMYKKSYD

-147 DYYLKTDISN
+147 DYYL
-157 FFSNI
+157 
-162 NVNILVEKIDK
+162 NILVEKIDK

-181 ISIKSSE
+181 ITINSSE

-197 YVGFEK
+197 YAGFGK

-235 NKNKD
+235 NKNED

-263 NKDFCNELR
+263 TKDFCNELR

-287 NRKFTFTKI
+287 NKKFTFTKI

-309 ENIDIKDNNLEK
+309 ENIDIKDNSFKN
-321 FSGESLYQFITKL
+321 FPDESFYQFITKL
-334 SSILDNDYITIEGYN
+334 ASILDNDYITIEEYS
-349 ELINEYFSDDNIEYA
+349 ELINEYFYDENIEYT
-364 PTEIFNYFIYS
+364 PIEIFNYFIYG
-375 SDIIGKNKKIS
+375 SDIIGKNKKLS
-386 DSICKL
+386 DSICQL

-411 LKTKNGRAIRNLLN
+411 LKTKNGRAIRSLLN
-425 SLFERSR
+425 SLFKRSR
-432 NNYWNTYDTSIA
+432 NNHWNTYDTSIA

-453 EHSDLINVLGEN
+453 EHSDLINILGEN

-483 IFENKINKVINKSI
+483 IFENKLNKVINKLI
-497 SIITGKEKEK
+497 PIITGKEK

-514 LMYKVE
+514 LMYKAE

-542 YLEFKYSSEKLGKPN
+542 HLEFKYSSEKLKNPN
-557 FKKFYKEQELRK
+557 FRKFYKEQELCK

-584 HNLRNANPLSHAS
+584 HNIRNANPLSHAS

-602 KYTIEEIKRNIEDL
+602 KYTTEEIKRNIEDL